1 MRGMMLVGGASLLGG
16 GAYLGGAFDSGA
28 YYPMAPAAVEARLA
42 GLNFGPEATGK
53 MRLVLR
59 SSGPAVVRWDLVADG
74 QRIADVRAKLAPEAP
89 GTRVEV
95 VFAFTKGDAL
105 MGLEEDP
112 FLNKIARVAME
123 EKIDS
128 TLDGRA
134 FDETLLQAKLAAAVA
149 ADPQGFANMQKSL
162 QENLAEDLRRA
173 DSEPF
178 RGGYPGPE
186 AGISGQPTTAIRPTA
201 SAKPQ
206 RPADVRDTHADGGWG
221 KK

>member
-1 MRGMMLVGGASLLGG
+1 MRGMLLVGGASLLGG
-16 GAYLGGAFDSGA
+16 GAYVSGAFDSGE

-42 GLNFGPEATGK
+42 GLNFGSEATGD

-59 SSGPAVVRWDLVADG
+59 SRGPAVVRWDLMAEG
-74 QRIADVRAKLAPEAP
+74 ERIADVRAKLSPEAP

-95 VFAFTKGDAL
+95 VFTFTKGEAL

-112 FLNKIARVAME
+112 FFNEIAKVAME
-123 EKIDS
+123 EKVDS

-134 FDETLLQAKLAAAVA
+134 FDEKRLQARIAAAIA
-149 ADPQGFANMQKSL
+149 ANPQGFANMQKSL
-162 QENLAEDLRRA
+162 QNNLADEMRRA
-173 DSEPF
+173 EAEPY

-186 AGISGQPTTAIRPTA
+186 EGISGKPTASTRPTA
-201 SAKPQ
+201 SAKPL
-206 RPADVRDTHADGGWG
+206 RPADVRDTHADGGWA